1 MRTLGIDLAAQDKNT
16 AACEIEWG
24 DGRATVTTLV
34 KGIGDPALLDAMCQA
49 DWTGIDA
56 PFGWPEHFLA
66 ATAAFTKDGTW
77 PAEPDKDY
85 LRYRETDRAV
95 QKAVKVNPLSV
106 SSDRIAACA
115 WRCAGLLS
123 EHAQKTSWTLDRLG
137 EDGVAEVY
145 PAAALTRWGLNA
157 KGYKKGGPGEE
168 TAQAVVRRRIAD
180 DVRTAMPW
188 LTLDDDKAEACVRDD
203 DVLDALVSS
212 LVARAAATGRTVAA
226 PENTRQV
233 AAREGWIHVPCE
245 GSLPELAQSASSR
258 ST

>member
-1 MRTLGIDLAAQDKNT
+1 MLTLGIDLAAQDKNT
-16 AACEIEWG
+16 AACVIEWG
-24 DGRATVTTLV
+24 DGLATVTTLV
-34 KGIGDPALLDAMCQA
+34 KGIGDPALLDAMRHA

-77 PAEPDKDY
+77 PAEPDKDH
-85 LRYRETDRAV
+85 LRYRATDRAV
-95 QKAVKVNPLSV
+95 QKAVAVNPLSV
-106 SSDRIAACA
+106 SSDRIAVCA
-115 WRCAGLLS
+115 WRCARLLS
-123 EHAQKTSWTLDRLG
+123 AHAMRIGHPVDRLG
-137 EDGVAEVY
+137 GDKIAEVY
-145 PAAALTRWGLNA
+145 PAAALKRWGPNA

-168 TAQAVVRRRIAD
+168 TAQAVVRRRILD
-180 DVRTAMPW
+180 DLRTAMHW
-188 LTLDDDKAEACVRDD
+188 LKLDEGQAEACVRDD

-226 PENTRQV
+226 PEDARLV

-245 GSLPELAQSASSR
+245 GSLPELVQPASSR